1 MKLISLI
8 MKHKLY
14 SFIVVLLS
22 LILVGEIAVYQLQA
36 ENQRVLQQLLRSEK
50 SQPSLDQDIKQL
62 IPLLKSIQATQA
74 EQNRILTQLVTT
86 KPEPH
91 KEPVSKMKKFKHGA
105 YKPAKAIGY

>member
-8 MKHKLY
+8 MQHKLY
-14 SFIVVLLS
+14 TFVVGILS
-22 LILVGEIAVYQLQA
+22 LLLAGVIAVYQIQA
-36 ENQRVLQQLLRSEK
+36 ENQRDLRQLLNSEN
-50 SQPSLDQDIKQL
+50 SQPSLDQEIKQL

-74 EQNRILTQLVTT
+74 EQNRLLTQLATT
-86 KPEPH
+86 KQEPN